1 MSEDMKYKVNDKVTI
16 SRGKAK
22 GEATI
27 TAVDQVNRKY
37 GVQYADA
44 TLGLVNEASIKAPE
58 AKVLTARQFGEIYA
72 ETGNPNEAFD
82 RISEYF
88 NG

>member
-1 MSEDMKYKVNDKVTI
+1 MKYKINDKVTI

-22 GEATI
+22 GEAVI

-37 GVQYADA
+37 GVQYADG

-58 AKVLTARQFGEIYA
+58 EKVLTARQFAEIYSA
-72 ETGNPNEAFD
+72 TGNSSEAFD
-82 RISEYF
+82 RISEHF

>member
-1 MSEDMKYKVNDKVTI
+1 MKYKINDKVTI

-22 GEATI
+22 GEAVI

-37 GVQYADA
+37 GVQYADG

-58 AKVLTARQFGEIYA
+58 EKVLTARQFAIFA
-72 ETGNPNEAFD
+72 DQAGNPNEAFD

-88 NG
+88 ND